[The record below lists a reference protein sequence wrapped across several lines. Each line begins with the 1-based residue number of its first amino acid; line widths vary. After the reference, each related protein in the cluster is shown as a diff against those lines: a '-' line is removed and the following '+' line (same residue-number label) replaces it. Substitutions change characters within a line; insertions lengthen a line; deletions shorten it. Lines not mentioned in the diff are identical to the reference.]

1 MDKQFGLVLINH
13 FSYSTLRVDI
23 YRYYRCNL
31 FIFLK
36 KQKNNQNRYK
46 FVPVVS
52 SWFKLELVLHQ
63 HSGKVDSSVRGL
75 SALTKTLIQPRA
87 KG

>member
-1 MDKQFGLVLINH
+1 MDKQFGLVLIHH

-31 FIFLK
+31 FFL
-36 KQKNNQNRYK
+36 KNNQNRYK